1 MEEKRDLNAA
11 VSAVGV
17 DLNAI
22 KQRWDNFSR
31 PVKISLVVVAAAT
44 LLVVGVLV
52 VSSVSSPPM
61 EVLFSDSI
69 YNSLGRLLPSWKN
82 IT

>member
-31 PVKISLVVVAAAT
+31 PVKISLAVVAAAT

-52 VSSVSSPPM
+52 VSSVSS
-61 EVLFSDSI
+61 
-69 YNSLGRLLPSWKN
+69 
-82 IT
+82 